1 MLNIPADFPHVGSFA
16 FVQDTAERVRIIRT
30 DPRAKT
36 ALLARDEACSASGNF
51 WDDIAHLHP
60 TRDAAL
66 GLRRGASAA
75 ERNRAEA
82 AAAIADRNR
91 A

>member
-51 WDDIAHLHP
+51 WLDLDLLHK

-66 GLRRGASAA
+66 GLRRNASAA

>member
-1 MLNIPADFPHVGSFA
+1 MLAVPAPFPQVGSFA

-51 WDDIAHLHP
+51 WHEIALLHP

-66 GLRRGASAA
+66 GLRRNASAA
-75 ERNRAEA
+75 ERIRAEA
-82 AAAIADRNR
+82 AAAAADRAR